1 MVNFL
6 DVALIIIAVGLILIG
21 FLGATGLVLSLF
33 SIGKASLSSHGPHTV
48 VWSVL
53 AILCLCAIVLFA
65 DSVETLRAFQTVSQ
79 HVQAA
84 IHGF

>member
-1 MVNFL
+1 MKELTINSASYL
-6 DVALIIIAVGLILIG
+6 LIG

-33 SIGKASLSSHGPHTV
+33 SIGKASLSSHRAKTV
-48 VWSVL
+48 VWSAL

-65 DSVETLRAFQTVSQ
+65 DSVETLRAFQIVSQ

-84 IHGF
+84 IQRF